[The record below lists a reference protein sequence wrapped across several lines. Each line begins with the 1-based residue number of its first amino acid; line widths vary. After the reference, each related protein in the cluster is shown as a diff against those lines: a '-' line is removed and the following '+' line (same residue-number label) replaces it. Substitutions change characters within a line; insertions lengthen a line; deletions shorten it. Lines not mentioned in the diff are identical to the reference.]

1 MAYKVKGAN
10 GMVTL
15 NVAESITGVVLEDTI
30 QGDVKIRPTNTT
42 AWICTDPDVDD
53 LEDVDPTERFILLHN
68 GPKGGFTQG
77 GALATAAAQTFLVS
91 QNVFAVITDA

>member
-1 MAYKVKGAN
+1 MALKTKGAD
-10 GMVTL
+10 GMITL
-15 NVAESITGVVLEDTI
+15 VAAEVISGVVLEDTI

-42 AWICTDPDVDD
+42 AWICTDPAVDD

-77 GALATAAAQTFLVS
+77 GALGAGTFLVS
-91 QNVFAVITDA
+91 QNVFAVITNS